1 MSKVTKDFR
10 NDSEEKTMKIL
21 VLNGSPKGQYSV
33 TLQTINYLQRL
44 CPKHEFE
51 ILHVGQQIKALEKD
65 FTPAAEAMK
74 KARLIIFSYPVYTFI
89 APYQLHRFIELLKE
103 SGVSLEEK
111 FVTQLT
117 TSKHFYD
124 VTAHRYIQDNC
135 QDMGMKFIRGL
146 SADMDD
152 LLKEKGQK
160 DAKEFL
166 RFVFWSMKNDV
177 YEPIPVKSEKNV
189 EVKPVTVW
197 DLEEGERTI
206 QAEISAARIGDNADM
221 TNSNN
226 DENMMSEGKQG
237 DVVIVTDCEKDNVQ
251 LQNMIQRFQKVFSR
265 KTRVVNI
272 REYPFIGGCIGC
284 FNCAV
289 SGKCIYIDKFDDF
302 LRNEIQN
309 AEAIVYAFSIKDHS
323 MGAAFKLYDDRQ
335 FCNGH
340 RTVTMGMPFGYL
352 VSGEYS
358 KEMNLQM
365 ILEARAQVGGNFL
378 AGVATDEVNPNESI
392 DKMAASLN
400 YALEHKYV
408 PPQNFYG
415 IGGMKIFRDLIWIMQ
430 GMMKADHKFYKAHG
444 QYDFPQKQW
453 PKSLAMYLVGAMIA
467 NSKIHSKMGNKMNEG
482 MLMPYK
488 KVLNELE

>member
-1 MSKVTKDFR
+1 
-10 NDSEEKTMKIL
+10 MKIL

-33 TLQTINYLQRL
+33 TLQTINYLQKL

-51 ILHVGQQIKALEKD
+51 VFHVGQRIKALEKD
-65 FTPAAEAMK
+65 FAPAIEAIE
-74 KARLIIFSYPVYTFI
+74 KAKLIIFSYPVYTFI

-103 SGVSLEEK
+103 SGINLEGK

-135 QDMGMKFIRGL
+135 QDMRMKFIRGL

-152 LLKEKGQK
+152 LLQEKGQK
-160 DAKEFL
+160 EAKDFL
-166 RFVFWSMKNDV
+166 KFVFWSMKNNV
-177 YEPIPVKSEKNV
+177 YEALPIKGEEKV
-189 EVKPVTVW
+189 QLKTVTVP
-197 DLEEGERTI
+197 EEI
-206 QAEISAARIGDNADM
+206 MAAED
-221 TNSNN
+221 
-226 DENMMSEGKQG
+226 KKG

-251 LQNMIQRFQKVFSR
+251 LQNMIARFRRVFPR

-272 REYPFIGGCIGC
+272 REYPFIGGCLGC

-289 SGKCIYIDKFDDF
+289 SGKCIYIDKFDEF
-302 LRNEIQN
+302 LRTQIQT
-309 AEAIVYAFSIKDHS
+309 AQSIVYAFSIKDHS

-352 VSGEYS
+352 VSGAYS

-378 AGVATDEVNPNESI
+378 AGIAVDEVNPDESI

-444 QYDFPQKQW
+444 QYDFPQKEW
-453 PKSLAMYLVGAMIA
+453 GTMLKMYLVGGLIS
-467 NSKIHSKMGNKMNEG
+467 NPKIKAKMGNAMNEG

-488 KVLNELE
+488 KLLEDIEKKS

>member
-1 MSKVTKDFR
+1 
-10 NDSEEKTMKIL
+10 MKIL
-21 VLNGSPKGQYSV
+21 VLNGSPKGQYSI
-33 TLQTINYLQRL
+33 TLQTINYLQKM

-51 ILHVGQQIKALEKD
+51 VLHVGQRIKALEKD
-65 FTPAAEAMK
+65 FTPALEAVK
-74 KARLIIFSYPVYTFI
+74 KAKLIIFSYPVYTFI

-103 SGVSLEEK
+103 SNVNLKGK

-135 QDMGMKFIRGL
+135 QDMEMKFIRGL

-152 LLKEKGQK
+152 LLTKKGQAE
-160 DAKEFL
+160 AKEFL
-166 RFVFWSMKNDV
+166 KFVFWSMKNDV
-177 YEPIPVKSEKNV
+177 YEALPVKNTKREQP
-189 EVKPVTVW
+189 KPVTVRETVA
-197 DLEEGERTI
+197 EE
-206 QAEISAARIGDNADM
+206 
-221 TNSNN
+221 
-226 DENMMSEGKQG
+226 KPG
-237 DVVIVTDCEKDNVQ
+237 DVVIVTDCEKDNLQ
-251 LQNMIQRFQKVFSR
+251 LQNMIARFRKVFPR

-272 REYPFIGGCIGC
+272 REYPFIGGCLGC

-289 SGKCIYIDKFDDF
+289 SGKCIYIDKFDEF
-302 LRNEIQN
+302 LRNEIQT
-309 AEAIVYAFSIKDHS
+309 AESIVYAFSIKDHS

-352 VSGEYS
+352 VSGNYS
-358 KEMNLQM
+358 EEMNLQM

-378 AGVATDEVNPNESI
+378 AGVATDEINPDESI

-400 YALEHKYV
+400 YALKHKYV

-444 QYDFPQKQW
+444 QYDFPQKEW
-453 PKSLAMYLVGAMIA
+453 ATMLKMYLVGGLIS
-467 NSKIHSKMGNKMNEG
+467 NPKIKAKMGNAMNEG

-488 KVLNELE
+488 KLLEESSVK